1 MIMEKIKSMSEIIDE
16 LLDLADENLIKN
28 TFSRHPDV
36 LNIYL
41 KEIRGEMDEAEEEIK
56 KDNFVYLEDEL
67 GDIFW
72 DYLMLLKILERDEYI
87 RSVNHVFSRSVD
99 KFKERY
105 KVLFGVDKDNPDSEI
120 REKLWKEVKKKQKQ
134 NLKDRHNKLY
144 N

>member
-1 MIMEKIKSMSEIIDE
+1 MEKIKSMSEIIDE

>member
-1 MIMEKIKSMSEIIDE
+1 MEKIKSMSEIIDE

-105 KVLFGVDKDNPDSEI
+105 KVLFGVDKDNPGSEI